1 MDNMDIEKGQIW
13 VNEEKPY
20 LSIIITGKGV
30 LFDETDEGMYVT
42 WGVYDEDSWSKY
54 VLKKKFNNVGSLE
67 EHIKAGKNTFPYSFG
82 GECSIKSIKQKIRN
96 NKLKVI
102 NIKRDF
108 EIWN

>member
-42 WGVYDEDSWSKY
+42 WGVW
-54 VLKKKFNNVGSLE
+54 
-67 EHIKAGKNTFPYSFG
+67 KN
-82 GECSIKSIKQKIRN
+82 I
-96 NKLKVI
+96 
-102 NIKRDF
+102 
-108 EIWN
+108 

>member
-1 MDNMDIEKGQIW
+1 M
-13 VNEEKPY
+13 
-20 LSIIITGKGV
+20 SIIITGKGV

-102 NIKRDF
+102 NIKMGF